1 MRSWLLL
8 LGGLLIWAAD
18 FFALYGV
25 ASIFPGMEV
34 ARYLSLAVTAIAAA
48 AAAWLLLRMLA
59 RMRSPASDELAD
71 WIPKLAAAEAALA
84 LVAILYQGAP
94 ALLV

>member
-1 MRSWLLL
+1 MRSWLIL
-8 LGGLLIWAAD
+8 LGGLLIWTAD

-25 ASIFPGMEV
+25 ASIFPGLEI
-34 ARYLSLAVTAIAAA
+34 ARYLTLAITAVAAA
-48 AAAWLLLRMLA
+48 AATWLLLRMLT
-59 RMRSPASDELAD
+59 RMRDPASDELAD

>member
-8 LGGLLIWAAD
+8 LGGLLIWAAH

-25 ASIFPGMEV
+25 ASLFPGRDLAHHLAIGLTVV
-34 ARYLSLAVTAIAAA
+34 AAGAC
-48 AAAWLLLRMLA
+48 AWLLLRMLG
-59 RMRSPASDELAD
+59 RSGATDRDELAG
-71 WIPKLAAAEAALA
+71 WVYRLAAAEAALA
-84 LVAILYQGAP
+84 LVAVLYQGAP